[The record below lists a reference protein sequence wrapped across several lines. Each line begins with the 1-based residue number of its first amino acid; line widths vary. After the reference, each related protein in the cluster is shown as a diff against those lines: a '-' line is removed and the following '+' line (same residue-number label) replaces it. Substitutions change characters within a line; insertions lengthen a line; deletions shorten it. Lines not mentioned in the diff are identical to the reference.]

1 MAATSSTPS
10 RSGTARLRKRQ
21 PRPPSPVKNIILI
34 LAIVTV
40 FVTGL
45 ILTTHGKDFLRSL
58 YSPVAIIVVIFL
70 AIEYIA
76 LKGRDR
82 SRIYRIELDHART
95 KRRQDL
101 EFLRGVEKEI
111 SEIEEMIHSA
121 AQETPCGG
129 PEAPSPLSSKLSEI
143 QSRLAALRRSLS
155 ERL

>member
-1 MAATSSTPS
+1 MAATPSTPS

-21 PRPPSPVKNIILI
+21 PRPFSPVKNAVL
-34 LAIVTV
+34 LLGIVVV
-40 FVTGL
+40 FVIGL
-45 ILTTHGKDFLRSL
+45 ILTIQGKDFLRSL

-82 SRIYRIELDHART
+82 SRIYKIELDHART

-101 EFLRGVEKEI
+101 EFLRGVEKEL

-129 PEAPSPLSSKLSEI
+129 PEVPRPLSSKLGEI
-143 QSRLAALRRSLS
+143 QNRLVALRRSLS

>member
-1 MAATSSTPS
+1 MPATPSTPS
-10 RSGTARLRKRQ
+10 RSSTARLRKRQ

-34 LAIVTV
+34 LAIVAV

-82 SRIYRIELDHART
+82 SRIYKIELEQART
-95 KRRQDL
+95 KRQQDL
-101 EFLRGVEKEI
+101 EFLRGVEKEL
-111 SEIEEMIHSA
+111 SEIEETIHSA
-121 AQETPCGG
+121 AQETPCAG
-129 PEAPSPLSSKLSEI
+129 PEAPRPLSSKLCEI
-143 QSRLAALRRSLS
+143 QNRLVALRRSLS